1 MNTEEIGNAIKNPE
15 MLQQEHIPELL
26 ALCEKHP
33 FAGTF
38 HMLYLKALAN
48 AKDTNF
54 EEKLSDFAI
63 KVPDRAAL
71 YKLIH
76 DSDALDNDLSK
87 NNSAVAEE
95 NANETNQVK
104 LEEKTSHAEEL
115 QSEEQTLTSIELDT
129 QDATH
134 PTATEHSP
142 VTEITEAI
150 IDAADKSNVP
160 EEETTVQE
168 PAFTSSTTEAVVKDV
183 EQAIEIEAKPE
194 ITEAIIDAADKSN
207 VPEEETTVQEPAFT
221 ASTTEAVAKDVERA
235 IEIEAKPEVTE
246 AIIDAADKSNV
257 PEEETTVQEPAFL
270 STTKEQIEDATIEI
284 TTTAADF
291 IEETESIVSIDNDE
305 VLAETSSKIPIFEL
319 EDKISST
326 ILDEVN
332 HPEAKDSPEIP
343 IIDFTDH
350 VSNPDIEKIFDEKS
364 PTTEHQT
371 KDFYA
376 WLKPDFSSKEST
388 NASTEAASSSEA
400 KLKEENA
407 KERKEATQNIVNQF
421 IETEP
426 KISKP
431 RKEFF
436 SPVKNAK
443 SSVSESGLPI
453 SETLAK
459 IYEAQGNYPKSI
471 EIYEKLIAIIPNKS
485 SYFAARIENIK
496 NQLLE

>member
-194 ITEAIIDAADKSN
+194 VS
-207 VPEEETTVQEPAFT
+207 
-221 ASTTEAVAKDVERA
+221 
-235 IEIEAKPEVTE
+235 E